1 MEGFASQMPATPGAG
16 WYPDPTGHGQRFWD
30 GARWTEHYAP
40 AAGAAP
46 VQQSDD
52 PNQVANMIGGILIS
66 VLIPIVGVIV
76 GIVWL
81 AKGRTQQGLIFLGIS
96 LVSILGY
103 LALTA

>member
-1 MEGFASQMPATPGAG
+1 MEGLASPSPATPGAG

-40 AAGAAP
+40 PPGVALA
-46 VQQSDD
+46 QQDDD
-52 PNQVANMIGGILIS
+52 PNKVSNLIGGILIS
-66 VLIPIVGVIV
+66 LLIPIVGVIV

-103 LALTA
+103 VALTA